1 MKAYVITKPGGPEA
15 LELQEVPNPQAQKG
29 QARIQIKA
37 FGLNRAEAVTRM
49 GGSGKA
55 VKFPR
60 VIGIECVGIVIDCPG
75 GELENGQTVAAA
87 MGEMG
92 RAYDGSYAEQT
103 VVPVTNVFPLE
114 TSLDWKT
121 LAAIPETYFTAWGC
135 CFQTLKLDK
144 FEKPKVLVRPGASAL
159 AVAITQIV
167 NHLGGQV
174 IGVTRSL
181 HKEEKMLKT
190 GMHKV
195 IVSAD
200 NVANEVLAEWPNG
213 ADGVV
218 DTIVSKTSVAD
229 DFKLRSKKAH
239 LCLAGSLADSYGTDK
254 AGSFMKAMIKPRV
267 GFYDSGTLSVTKD
280 GVNLQQIVQRVE
292 QGIYNPY
299 IDAVFDFSELSKAHE
314 MMDKNAFAGKV
325 VILVDVD

>member
-1 MKAYVITKPGGPEA
+1 MKAFVISNPGGPEV
-15 LELQEVPNPQAQKG
+15 LELTKIPNPVAKKG
-29 QARIQIKA
+29 QVAIQIKA

-55 VKFPR
+55 VQFPR
-60 VIGIECVGIVIDCPG
+60 VIGIECVGVVIDCPG
-75 GELENGQTVAAA
+75 GELDKGQIVAAA

-103 VVPVTNVFPLE
+103 VVPVTNAFPLK
-114 TSLDWKT
+114 TSLDWQT
-121 LAAIPETYFTAWGC
+121 LGAIPETYFTAWGC
-135 CFQTLKLDK
+135 CFKALKLDK

-159 AVAITQIV
+159 AIAITQIV

-174 IGVTRSL
+174 IGVTRSQ
-181 HKEEKMLKT
+181 HKVERMLEI

-200 NVANEVLAEWPNG
+200 SVAEQVLAEWPEG

-229 DFKLRSKKAH
+229 DFKIRSKKAY
-239 LCLAGSLADSYGTDK
+239 LCLAGSLADSYGTAK

-267 GFYDSGTLSVTKD
+267 GFYDSGTISVAKD
-280 GVNLQQIVQRVE
+280 GAKIQQIVERVE
-292 QGIYNPY
+292 QGIYNPH
-299 IDAVFDFSELSKAHE
+299 IAATFDFEELPKAHE

-325 VILVDVD
+325 VIVVDRE